1 MDKFDNFDLSD
12 DIFSVEDDRKVFKF
26 TINFPLV
33 RTVSNF
39 YKEYVKKYDGLND
52 SEIEI
57 LDSLGNIEY
66 INLFIKQIEMID
78 KADPTQRL
86 VADLSLMSYGEI
98 EKFLDMFPQSVI
110 FSEDGGVINYIT
122 TKFIE
127 RLNKVFQ
134 YENCANCGAET
145 NEGIGSLID
154 FF

>member
-1 MDKFDNFDLSD
+1 
-12 DIFSVEDDRKVFKF
+12 
-26 TINFPLV
+26 
-33 RTVSNF
+33 
-39 YKEYVKKYDGLND
+39 
-52 SEIEI
+52 
-57 LDSLGNIEY
+57 
-66 INLFIKQIEMID
+66 MID
-78 KADPTQRL
+78 KEDPSQRL

-122 TKFIE
+122 TNFIE

-134 YENCANCGAET
+134 YEKCANCGEET